1 MMIRNK
7 TLIAI
12 TAGFVAMGT
21 LGLDSMAHATGLP
34 LAASAIADPDTIVAE
49 APEDYNKEL
58 SDLSQDEVVDTVVL
72 KTRDGILDTAYIRK
86 ERQIPGRYHSHIHL
100 LARSYGDSI
109 VLRWAPEDYVSWQ
122 YLNTVGV
129 NVIRYTVLDPK
140 QARKQRPQKDTLA
153 FRLKPATLQQ
163 WQKLYPTTD
172 SVAMVAAGALYS
184 EGGFTQEQSRH
195 GVGEMGALLDVHD
208 DQQFRFGMAVLAS
221 EWRPDVAERLA
232 MRLVDR
238 NVKKGEKY
246 RYIVRPAVLDT
257 TGNMIFRT
265 GHIEEMENKPYE
277 PEPYNPVMGDS
288 VVGVNNLRV
297 WWERTERFS
306 SFDIHRRS
314 MGSSE
319 WVKLNDNPYIMMT
332 DINDKNL
339 DNFVEDKVPGPG
351 TYEYR
356 ISGYDAFGDYVQASS
371 YHVGTM
377 PDIDAPLPPKLKHI
391 VIDRRDDKDLSNEV
405 YAEFHFY
412 KDTMEADFAGYK
424 ILYYKRSTDSLK
436 ANWVELTPVMI
447 PKSDTVWTVNVTGM
461 KSGQVTVAAYD
472 TAQNVS
478 YSLTHIMRVMDMKA
492 PEPPKNLRYEVLDN
506 AAGVVK
512 LTWTPSS
519 DDADYYELA
528 YANDTTH
535 VFMLRKINGDS
546 LLRDTVYI
554 DTLAVDVNQ
563 KYIYYKVRAV
573 DYATNTGRYSDVLQ
587 VIRPSMIKPGVAQI
601 DSAHVDQK
609 QGIYMRWICSDEQQ
623 VSHHVLWRRLE
634 KGKKWTKV
642 AVYDGDSIRQAGCI
656 LHVMDKPDQIRRVRY
671 EYVVESV
678 SYAGITSGPSLA
690 YSVAFE
696 GEHVFEWPIKLYGT
710 YDTKKKQTRIVW
722 ETDANLPYKGEW
734 YFCVYRKGPNDKR
747 PKFLMN
753 VKPEERVFEDYLLSA
768 GETAEYYV
776 KIRYRD
782 GRATTNSN
790 TVKVEAPSGTANKQ

>member
-49 APEDYNKEL
+49 APEEYNKEL
-58 SDLSQDEVVDTVVL
+58 SDLSQDEVADTVVL
-72 KTRDGILDTAYIRK
+72 KRWDGILDTAYIRK

-172 SVAMVAAGALYS
+172 SVAMIAAGALYS
-184 EGGFTQEQSRH
+184 EGGFTQEQSKH

-221 EWRPDVAERLA
+221 EWRKDLADNLA

-257 TGNMIFRT
+257 TGNLIFRT

-297 WWERTERFS
+297 WWERTDRFS
-306 SFDIHRRS
+306 SFDIHRRT

-319 WVKLNDNPYIMMT
+319 WVKLNVNPYIMMT
-332 DINDKNL
+332 DIDDKNL

-356 ISGYDAFGDYVQASS
+356 IFGYDAFGDYVQASS

-412 KDTMEADFAGYK
+412 KDTMEAD
-424 ILYYKRSTDSLK
+424 
-436 ANWVELTPVMI
+436 
-447 PKSDTVWTVNVTGM
+447 
-461 KSGQVTVAAYD
+461 
-472 TAQNVS
+472 
-478 YSLTHIMRVMDMKA
+478 
-492 PEPPKNLRYEVLDN
+492 
-506 AAGVVK
+506 
-512 LTWTPSS
+512 
-519 DDADYYELA
+519 
-528 YANDTTH
+528 
-535 VFMLRKINGDS
+535 
-546 LLRDTVYI
+546 
-554 DTLAVDVNQ
+554 
-563 KYIYYKVRAV
+563 
-573 DYATNTGRYSDVLQ
+573 
-587 VIRPSMIKPGVAQI
+587 
-601 DSAHVDQK
+601 
-609 QGIYMRWICSDEQQ
+609 
-623 VSHHVLWRRLE
+623 
-634 KGKKWTKV
+634 
-642 AVYDGDSIRQAGCI
+642 
-656 LHVMDKPDQIRRVRY
+656 
-671 EYVVESV
+671 
-678 SYAGITSGPSLA
+678 
-690 YSVAFE
+690 
-696 GEHVFEWPIKLYGT
+696 
-710 YDTKKKQTRIVW
+710 
-722 ETDANLPYKGEW
+722 
-734 YFCVYRKGPNDKR
+734 
-747 PKFLMN
+747 
-753 VKPEERVFEDYLLSA
+753 
-768 GETAEYYV
+768 
-776 KIRYRD
+776 
-782 GRATTNSN
+782 
-790 TVKVEAPSGTANKQ
+790 

>member
-163 WQKLYPTTD
+163 WQKLYPATD
-172 SVAMVAAGALYS
+172 SVAMIAAGALYS

-257 TGNMIFRT
+257 TGNLIFRT

-332 DINDKNL
+332 DINDMNL

-447 PKSDTVWTVNVTGM
+447 PKSDTV
-461 KSGQVTVAAYD
+461 
-472 TAQNVS
+472 
-478 YSLTHIMRVMDMKA
+478 
-492 PEPPKNLRYEVLDN
+492 
-506 AAGVVK
+506 
-512 LTWTPSS
+512 
-519 DDADYYELA
+519 
-528 YANDTTH
+528 
-535 VFMLRKINGDS
+535 
-546 LLRDTVYI
+546 
-554 DTLAVDVNQ
+554 
-563 KYIYYKVRAV
+563 
-573 DYATNTGRYSDVLQ
+573 
-587 VIRPSMIKPGVAQI
+587 
-601 DSAHVDQK
+601 
-609 QGIYMRWICSDEQQ
+609 
-623 VSHHVLWRRLE
+623 
-634 KGKKWTKV
+634 
-642 AVYDGDSIRQAGCI
+642 
-656 LHVMDKPDQIRRVRY
+656 
-671 EYVVESV
+671 
-678 SYAGITSGPSLA
+678 
-690 YSVAFE
+690 
-696 GEHVFEWPIKLYGT
+696 
-710 YDTKKKQTRIVW
+710 
-722 ETDANLPYKGEW
+722 
-734 YFCVYRKGPNDKR
+734 
-747 PKFLMN
+747 
-753 VKPEERVFEDYLLSA
+753 
-768 GETAEYYV
+768 
-776 KIRYRD
+776 
-782 GRATTNSN
+782 
-790 TVKVEAPSGTANKQ
+790 